1 MASRK
6 FERPFNRETVSNT
19 AETSK
24 RALLQVRG
32 SDGRYPG
39 DDERDKA
46 KLKSICSFAINKF
59 QLRAKV
65 GRVKGLKFLSY
76 QEWQQKHKHHNLQ
89 VCYHNPK
96 ES

>member
-19 AETSK
+19 AETSQQ
-24 RALLQVRG
+24 ALLQVRG

-46 KLKSICSFAINKF
+46 KLKSICSFALIRF
-59 QLRAKV
+59 PLQTKV
-65 GRVKGLKFLSY
+65 GRVKRTQILELPGMATKTQTPQFTGRLPQS
-76 QEWQQKHKHHNLQ
+76 
-89 VCYHNPK
+89 
-96 ES
+96 

>member
-19 AETSK
+19 AETSQQ
-24 RALLQVRG
+24 ALLQVRG

-46 KLKSICSFAINKF
+46 YKTSDYYSLELLPDFPLN
-59 QLRAKV
+59 
-65 GRVKGLKFLSY
+65 
-76 QEWQQKHKHHNLQ
+76 
-89 VCYHNPK
+89 
-96 ES
+96 